1 MARYT
6 WFPDQQIRFDDSKVA
21 YNKGAQ
27 MEPLFKMNEGA
38 SVVVVKPDKVSIL
51 FRM

>member
-27 MEPLFKMNEGA
+27 MKPLFKTNEGA
-38 SVVVVKPDKVSIL
+38 SVVVKSDQVLIL